1 MVAKNAG
8 LEPTD
13 CDPRGLGGESNVET
27 PVRKRRGFT
36 LVELLVVVSIV
47 ALLVSILLPTLRGA
61 RAQAKRAACSGHL
74 RQIGVALTAYLFD
87 YNDRFPFASYLPSLG
102 PAPLETEEPIYIA
115 KVLERYVGHQ
125 AQVFR
130 CPADL
135 PGRKE
140 RDSPNAGLSY
150 FDSEETSYEYHIME
164 FGVRPHFPFLGG
176 RSIEEAVALLSRRHP
191 DRPIALNAVWLM
203 RDYDNFHGKAGTPGA
218 RRYLFVDGH
227 VGDYEQY

>member
-1 MVAKNAG
+1 MGAKNAG
-8 LEPTD
+8 LEPVD
-13 CDPRGLGGESNVET
+13 CDPRALGGESNVET

-74 RQIGVALTAYLFD
+74 KQIGVALTAYLFD
-87 YNDRFPFASYLPSLG
+87 YNDRFPYASYMPSIG
-102 PAPLETEEPIYIA
+102 PEPLETEEPIYIA

-125 AQVFR
+125 EQVFR

-135 PGRKE
+135 PGRTKRKE
-140 RDSPNAGLSY
+140 PNTGLSY
-150 FDSEETSYEYHIME
+150 FESEKISYEYHIFDRRAHPEMIL
-164 FGVRPHFPFLGG
+164 LGG

-191 DRPIALNAVWLM
+191 DRPIAVNAVWLM
-203 RDYDNFHGKAGTPGA
+203 RDYNNIHGKAGTPGA